1 MKKSELIERVAEKAQ
16 TSKAAAARIVDAIF
30 DTGSGAIAEAMR
42 AGQQVSIPGFGKFR
56 PKERA
61 ARKGRN
67 PRTGRE
73 IQIPKSIVVSFTA
86 GKGLKDAVSRK
97 AAAAKKAVAKATG
110 NSKKPAAKAKKGS
123 SKR

>member
-16 TSKAAAARIVDAIF
+16 TSKAAAARVVDAIF
-30 DTGSGAIAEAMR
+30 DTGSGAIAEAVR
-42 AGQQVSIPGFGKFR
+42 AGKQVSIPGFGKFR

-73 IQIPKSIVVSFTA
+73 IQIPKSTVVSFTA
-86 GKGLKDAVSRK
+86 GKGLKDAVGRK
-97 AAAAKKAVAKATG
+97 ASAKKAAPKAG
-110 NSKKPAAKAKKGS
+110 NSKKPAASAKKGT